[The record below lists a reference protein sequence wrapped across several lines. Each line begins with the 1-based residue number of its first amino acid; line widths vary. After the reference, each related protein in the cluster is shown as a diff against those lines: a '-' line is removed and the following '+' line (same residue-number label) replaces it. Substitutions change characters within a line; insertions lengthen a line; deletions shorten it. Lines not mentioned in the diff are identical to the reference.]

1 MKKIKNILLLLGI
14 FLYLLDAFIIVFGQS
29 LSVLP
34 NPDVIHSYTKTYM
47 LCSVIAAFIVI
58 IIPTVLLILNLK
70 NKYSKV
76 FTIIVA
82 ALSAVSAIYILI
94 DPYVRAI
101 PEYLLLS
108 KLFLIDTMWV
118 YVFGFLVKRTAL
130 RVISFVILT
139 AGSMLSIKFKKGD

>member
-1 MKKIKNILLLLGI
+1 MKKFKNILLVLGI
-14 FLYLLDAFIIVFGQS
+14 CLYLLDAFIFIFS
-29 LSVLP
+29 KSSMVLP
-34 NPDVIHSYTKTYM
+34 NPDVISSYTKAYM
-47 LCSVIAAFIVI
+47 LFSVLAAFIVV

-70 NKYSKV
+70 NKYNKV

-82 ALSAVSAIYILI
+82 AVSAVSAIYILI

-101 PEYLLLS
+101 PEYFLLS

-118 YVFGFLVKRTAL
+118 YVFGFLVKRTVL